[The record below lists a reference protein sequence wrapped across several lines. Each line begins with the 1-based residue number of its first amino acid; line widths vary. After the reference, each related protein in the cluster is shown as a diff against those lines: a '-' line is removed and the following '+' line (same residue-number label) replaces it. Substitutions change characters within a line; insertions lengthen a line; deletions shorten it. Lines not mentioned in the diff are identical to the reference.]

1 MNNLLL
7 TRSTRYFYFGEQMNY
22 EITEVGNI
30 LKAPTQGTGLITG
43 VAFNSQQVTTGDL
56 FVALVMDNDGHNYI
70 QNALDNGAVAVLVDN
85 KHVINTKIPAIIV
98 DDTLIALQQLGEYH
112 RNQINPT
119 VIAITGSNGKTTTKD
134 MLFSIM
140 ATTYR
145 TFKTPENF
153 NNEIGVPM
161 TLLMMPEDTEVLVVE
176 LGMDRPGQLAILSRL
191 VKPDVA
197 VITMIGEAH
206 IEFFKTR
213 ANIARAKLEIVSGLK
228 SDGVLFIPF
237 DEPLLTEA
245 IVQQKVILFGQ
256 GVNNIKAFSDHTM
269 FVYQNTQFAIPLIG
283 GYNIMNA
290 LAAISAG
297 ILLHIDLKKVA
308 KALQTFDLTKNRTE
322 RLVTARGVVLI
333 SDVYNS
339 NPTAVA
345 AVLATLKAIP
355 APHKYVVLGDML
367 ELGDQANKLHAN
379 LGQKVLDSGVDGI
392 YLVGPLLNK
401 NMAPIIQA
409 HIDSVEFHQYE
420 TDQLDRLCL
429 DLQDLGEKGDVI
441 LLKASHGI
449 HLEIVVNALMK

>member
-1 MNNLLL
+1 MYK
-7 TRSTRYFYFGEQMNY
+7 R
-22 EITEVGNI
+22 
-30 LKAPTQGTGLITG
+30 
-43 VAFNSQQVTTGDL
+43 QVTTGDL
-56 FVALVMDNDGHNYI
+56 FVALVTNNDGHNYI

-85 KHVINTKIPAIIV
+85 KHVINTEIPAIIV
-98 DDTLIALQQLGEYH
+98 DNTLTALQQLGEYQ
-112 RNQINPT
+112 RNRINPI

-140 ATTYR
+140 ATSHR

-161 TLLMMPEDTEVLVVE
+161 TLLTMPEDTEVLVVE
-176 LGMDRPGQLAILSRL
+176 LGMDRPGQLTILSHL

-228 SDGVLFIPF
+228 HDGVLLIPF
-237 DEPLLTEA
+237 DEPLLTKA
-245 IVQQKVILFGQ
+245 VIQQKVIRFGQ
-256 GVNNIKAFSDHTM
+256 DVHNIKSFSDHTM
-269 FVYQNTQFAIPLIG
+269 FVYQNSQFAIPLIG
-283 GYNIMNA
+283 RYNIMNA

-297 ILLHIDLKKVA
+297 ILLHIDLKKAV

-345 AVLATLKAIP
+345 AVLATLKAIS

-367 ELGDQANKLHAN
+367 ELGDQADTLHAN
-379 LGQKVLDSGVDGI
+379 LGQKVLDSDVDGV
-392 YLVGPLLNK
+392 YVVGPLMNK

-409 HIDSVEFHQYE
+409 QVDSVDLHQYE
-420 TDQLDRLCL
+420 TNQLDRLRL
-429 DLQDLGEKGDVI
+429 DLQTLGEKGDVI

-449 HLEIVVNALMK
+449 HLETVVNALMI